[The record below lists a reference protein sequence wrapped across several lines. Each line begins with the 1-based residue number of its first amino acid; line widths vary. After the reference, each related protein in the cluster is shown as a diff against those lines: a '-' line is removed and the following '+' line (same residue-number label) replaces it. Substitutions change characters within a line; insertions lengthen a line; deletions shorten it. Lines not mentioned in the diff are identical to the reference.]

1 MYDIIILGRCIMK
14 KKIIIKSKKDLNKFY
29 TRLWLYRSFIYRNV
43 VFELEKD
50 KYNISSFID
59 ALNIK
64 NRRKRLEYIYDLACL
79 EIDSFYEG
87 KNVCGFKDDQCY
99 VQRKLNNGRFNG
111 CCRLCFHQNN
121 KGCLTKN
128 LACKLFFCSEAKKR
142 HKVLTIK
149 DIKIFKILTIRQRYI
164 MSTDYF
170 NLREEVI
177 NDLYIGSI
185 MLVLFKYVYRII
197 KKSMIRII
205 KRRK

>member
-1 MYDIIILGRCIMK
+1 MK
-14 KKIIIKSKKDLNKFY
+14 KKIVIKTKKDLDKFY
-29 TRLWLYRSFIYRNV
+29 KRLWLYRSFIYKNV
-43 VFELEKD
+43 VFETEKD
-50 KYNISSFID
+50 KYNISSFIN

-64 NRRKRLEYIYDLACL
+64 NRRKRIEYIYDAACL

-99 VQRKLNNGRFNG
+99 VQRKFNNNKFNG
-111 CCRLCFHQNN
+111 CCRICFHQNN

-149 DIKIFKILTIRQRYI
+149 DIKIFKMFTIRQRYI

-170 NLREEVI
+170 NSREEVI
-177 NDLYIGSI
+177 NDLYIEWI
-185 MLVLFKYVYRII
+185 TIVLFKYLYRMM
-197 KKSMIRII
+197 KKFIIRIGK
-205 KRRK
+205 KRK

>member
-1 MYDIIILGRCIMK
+1 MK
-14 KKIIIKSKKDLNKFY
+14 KKIVIKTKKDLDKFY
-29 TRLWLYRSFIYRNV
+29 KRLWLYRSFIYRNV
-43 VFELEKD
+43 VFEIEKD
-50 KYNISSFID
+50 KYNISNFVN

-64 NRRKRLEYIYDLACL
+64 NRRKRLEYIYDSACL

-99 VQRKLNNGRFNG
+99 VQRKLNNNKYNG
-111 CCRLCFHQNN
+111 CCRLCFHQKN

-142 HKVLTIK
+142 HDILTIK
-149 DIKIFKILTIRQRYI
+149 DIRIFKILTIRQRYI

-185 MLVLFKYVYRII
+185 MVVLFKYVYRMI
-197 KKSMIRII
+197 KKSIIRII